1 MTQHSIH
8 YSFWPLLK
16 LYQFTGVFCLEKFES
31 DQLKPMKTRKCLIRY
46 IVTFILIHT
55 SIVLSVG
62 LIGIIDVLKIEANFT
77 NSIIELCALCLLI
90 FALYGLHFSTVW
102 RLIDTKSRLSE
113 LLNSLANIQKQQQS
127 QGAMQ
132 ILLCLILHFVSLLL
146 VMIGY
151 GWSIL
156 VKLQNVTFT
165 QTFFYVA
172 GMTFSITWTWAPIL
186 SIFII
191 FSIVCNRL
199 MSWIQ
204 AIQTQFENQDMNTT
218 MIMENCSSLY
228 KNGIKKVNQEL
239 SLTLFPITTFILI
252 MLVTAFYISISFA
265 FFSGSNGG
273 IQSKMVAAGYLC
285 FSVAKL
291 WSLCY
296 LNSFSQKVSDQVMEL
311 REQLTNLSNLEPIVE
326 QSRSKAVQ
334 LLNLFHGFDGCGFI
348 TFGRPLLT
356 SILTSVV
363 TYTIIL
369 VQFKESSSV

>member
-1 MTQHSIH
+1 MTQNSIH

-77 NSIIELCALCLLI
+77 NSLIELCALCLLI
-90 FALYGLHFSTVW
+90 IALYGLHFSTIW

-113 LLNSLANIQKQQQS
+113 LLNSLAKIQQQMQS

-132 ILLCLILHFVSLLL
+132 ILLCLIMHFVSLLL

-156 VKLQNVTFT
+156 VKLQEVTFM
-165 QTFFYVA
+165 QTFFYVV
-172 GMTFSITWTWAPIL
+172 GMTISITWTWAPIL

-191 FSIVCNRL
+191 FSIVCNLL

-204 AIQTQFENQDMNTT
+204 AIQKQFENQDMNTM
-218 MIMENCSSLY
+218 MIMENCLSLY

-239 SLTLFPITTFILI
+239 SLTLFLITTFILI
-252 MLVTAFYISISFA
+252 MLVTSFYISISFA

-369 VQFKESSSV
+369 VQFKESSIV